1 MVVLKWNIVVIDDS
15 FFIGLKYWCNSLY
28 GFCNLDLVF
37 VLFFS
42 NKNLISRN
50 EVWLD

>member
-1 MVVLKWNIVVIDDS
+1 MVVLKWNIVV
-15 FFIGLKYWCNSLY
+15 IGLKYWCNSLY